1 MLIIP
6 AIDLKDGTC
15 VRLVKGEFET
25 AHRVA
30 EDAVETAR
38 GFLEAGA
45 SLVHMVDLDGA
56 LTGRGKNRAVVRDV
70 IRKTGARVELGGGI
84 RTMEDLEA
92 VFALGVVRA
101 VLGSAAVENPG
112 LVEAAV
118 KRFGARIAV
127 GIDARGGA
135 VRTRGWREGTGVDY
149 VDFARRMEGTGVGTI
164 IFTDIDSDGTLQGP
178 AVERLAALRLAVS
191 CAVVASGG
199 VTTPGDVEI
208 LRDMGIDAAIVG
220 KALYAGALDL
230 KEAVRLAE
238 RGK

>member
-38 GFLEAGA
+38 GFLGAGA

-56 LTGRGKNRAVVRDV
+56 LTGKGKNRAVVRDV

-149 VDFARRMEGTGVGTI
+149 VDFARRMEGVGVGTV